1 MRVGAAVYK
10 PSMMKRNKI
19 FSFFAGAL
27 SFVLFTTSGCKK
39 WDSHVA
45 TIDPKS
51 NETLV
56 QEIAKQ
62 SNLSVFL
69 DYVKRTGLDALLSSS
84 KTYTV
89 WAPDNTAMAAIPAT
103 VVSNND
109 ELKKYLSNFI
119 AEQLFFTR
127 DAVDS
132 IRVPMLNGK
141 RVYFYNTKL
150 DDATL
155 TTKDVAV
162 KNGVLHII
170 NAVVAPLP
178 TVWEY
183 LESTKATYL
192 QNNFITA
199 LSFLRQDPA
208 LAEVQG
214 IDPLTGETIYVPG
227 TGMVVAN
234 RFKEKVADLTNEDS
248 LFTYFILANPAY
260 NSEKARV
267 APYFKSDEAAITDTN
282 AAWTVVKDLI
292 VRGNVNP
299 ASLPAEVI
307 ATSGARLPLSQA
319 AVVATHK
326 MSNGMVY
333 ILNACA
339 PALAEKIKPAV
350 VEGEYPYSFSSTNGR
365 RHYRE
370 RYNPL
375 TGLNFRDLFVQTTA
389 SANYISY
396 LSNQV
401 YTMKYK
407 VYWVALND
415 YTAKTDNDNNSYGS
429 LTPFSQ
435 KLVMDTIVSTTFA
448 YKSVLTN
455 DYTEVYIGDY
465 VNDKYDYKIPYLSG
479 SRNQVTLATTK
490 MFLVANTAAPFHL
503 SLDYLKF
510 VPVFE

>member
-1 MRVGAAVYK
+1 MTRFKLNTFFTAAL
-10 PSMMKRNKI
+10 
-19 FSFFAGAL
+19 FLA
-27 SFVLFTTSGCKK
+27 VLFFTGCKK
-39 WDSHVA
+39 WDNHIA
-45 TIDPKS
+45 TNDPKS
-51 NETLV
+51 DETLV

-62 SNLSVFL
+62 ANLSVFL
-69 DYVKRTGLDALLSSS
+69 DYIKRTGLDVLLNSS

-89 WAPDNTAMAAIPAT
+89 WAPDNTAMAVIPAT
-103 VVSNND
+103 VVNNND

-155 TTKDVAV
+155 TSKDVAV

-183 LESTKATYL
+183 LESTKTTYR
-192 QNNFITA
+192 QNEFISS

-214 IDPLTGETIYVPG
+214 IDPFTGETIYVPG
-227 TGMVVAN
+227 TGMVTDN
-234 RFKEKVADLTNEDS
+234 RFKDRIADLTKEDS
-248 LFTYFILANPAY
+248 VYTYFILANPAY

-267 APYFKSDEAAITDTN
+267 APYFKSDETTITDTN
-282 AAWTVVKDLI
+282 AAWTVVKDL
-292 VRGNVNP
+292 VVSGYVNP
-299 ASLPAEVI
+299 GNLPAEVM
-307 ATSGARLPLSQA
+307 ATSGAKLPLSQA
-319 AVVATHK
+319 AIIATHK
-326 MSNGMVY
+326 MSNGIVY
-333 ILNACA
+333 ILNACE
-339 PALAEKIKPAV
+339 PALEEKIKPAV
-350 VEGEYPYSFSSTNGR
+350 VEGEHPYSFSSANGR
-365 RHYRE
+365 RYYRE

-375 TGLNFRDLFVQTTA
+375 TGLNFNDLFIQTTG

-429 LTPFSQ
+429 LTAFQQ
-435 KLVMDTIVSTTFA
+435 KLVMDTITSATFA
-448 YKSVLTN
+448 YRNVEPNK
-455 DYTEVYIGDY
+455 YEEIYIGDY
-465 VNDKYDYKIPYLSG
+465 INDKYDYKIPYLSG
-479 SRNQVTLATTK
+479 SGNQVTPATTK

-503 SLDYLKF
+503 SLDYIKL

>member
-1 MRVGAAVYK
+1 
-10 PSMMKRNKI
+10 MMKRNKI

-27 SFVLFTTSGCKK
+27 SIVLFTASGCKK
-39 WDSHVA
+39 WDNHVA
-45 TIDPKS
+45 VADPKS

-62 SNLSVFL
+62 TNLSVFL
-69 DYVKRTGLDALLSSS
+69 DYLKRTGLDVLLNSS

-89 WAPDNTAMAAIPAT
+89 WAPDNAAMAAIPASI
-103 VVSNND
+103 VADNAQ
-109 ELKKYLSNFI
+109 LKQYLSNFI
-119 AEQLFFTR
+119 AEQIFLTR

-150 DDATL
+150 DDAGL
-155 TTKDVAV
+155 TTKDISVR
-162 KNGVLHII
+162 NGVLHII

-183 LESTKATYL
+183 LESTKNNYL
-192 QNNFITA
+192 QNEFISS
-199 LSFLRQDPA
+199 LSYLRQDPT

-227 TGMVVAN
+227 TGMVIGN
-234 RFKEKVADLTNEDS
+234 RFKDKIADLNNEDS
-248 LFTYFILANPAY
+248 IYTYFILVNAAY
-260 NSEKARV
+260 NSEKTRV

-282 AAWTVVKDLI
+282 SAWTVIKDLV

-299 ASLPAEVI
+299 ANLPAEVVSK
-307 ATSGARLPLSQA
+307 TGARLPLSQA
-319 AVVATHK
+319 AVVSTHK
-326 MSNGMVY
+326 MSNGRVY
-333 ILNACA
+333 VLNACA
-339 PALAEKIKPAV
+339 PLLADKIQPAM
-350 VEGEYPYSFSSTNGR
+350 VEGEYPSGFSSTNGR
-365 RHYRE
+365 RYYRD

-375 TGLNFRDLFVQTTA
+375 TGTDFKDLFIQTTG
-389 SANYISY
+389 SANYVSY
-396 LSNQV
+396 VSNQV

-407 VYWVALND
+407 VYWVSLND

-429 LTPFSQ
+429 LTAFKQ
-435 KLVMDTIVSTTFA
+435 KLVMDTITSTTFA
-448 YKSVLTN
+448 YRDVEPNK
-455 DYTEVYIGDY
+455 YEEIYIGDY

-479 SRNQVTLATTK
+479 SRNQVTIATTK

-503 SLDYLKF
+503 SLDYIKL

>member
-1 MRVGAAVYK
+1 MTRFK
-10 PSMMKRNKI
+10 LN
-19 FSFFAGAL
+19 SFFTGAL
-27 SFVLFTTSGCKK
+27 FLAVLFFTNCKK
-39 WDSHVA
+39 WDNHIAVN
-45 TIDPKS
+45 DPKS

-62 SNLSVFL
+62 ANLSVFL
-69 DYVKRTGLDALLSSS
+69 DYIKRTGLDVLLNSS

-103 VVSNND
+103 VVNNND
-109 ELKKYLSNFI
+109 ELKRYLSNFI
-119 AEQLFFTR
+119 AEQLFYTR
-127 DAVDS
+127 DAADS

-141 RVYFYNTKL
+141 RVYFYNAKL

-155 TTKDVAV
+155 TSRDMAV

-183 LESTKATYL
+183 LESTQTTYR
-192 QNNFITA
+192 QNEFISS

-227 TGMVVAN
+227 TGMVTAN
-234 RFKEKVADLTNEDS
+234 RFKERVADLTNEDS
-248 LFTYFILANPAY
+248 IYTYFILANPAY
-260 NSEKARV
+260 NSEKTRV
-267 APYFKSDEAAITDTN
+267 APYFKSDETTITDTN

-292 VRGNVNP
+292 VRGYVNP

-307 ATSGARLPLSQA
+307 ATSGAKLPLSQA
-319 AVVATHK
+319 AIIATHK
-326 MSNGMVY
+326 MSNGIVY
-333 ILNACA
+333 ILNACE
-339 PALAEKIKPAV
+339 PALEEKIKPAV
-350 VEGEYPYSFSSTNGR
+350 VEGEFPYGFSSSNGR
-365 RHYRE
+365 RHYRD
-370 RYNPL
+370 RFNPE
-375 TGLNFRDLFVQTTA
+375 TGLNFKDIFVQA
-389 SANYISY
+389 FPSGNYISY
-396 LSNQV
+396 LSNNI

-415 YTAKTDNDNNSYGS
+415 YTARTDNDNNSYGS
-429 LTPFSQ
+429 LTPFKQ
-435 KLVMDTIVSTTFA
+435 KLVMDTITSATFA
-448 YKSVLTN
+448 YMDVETN
-455 DYTEVYIGDY
+455 KYEEIYIGDY
-465 VNDKYDYKIPYLSG
+465 VNDKYEYKIPYLSS
-479 SRNQVTLATTK
+479 SRNQLTPATTK
-490 MFLVANTAAPFHL
+490 MFLVANTSSSNNL